1 MNAMAEAVENSE
13 FVLLSMSDSYKQSTY
28 CQAEAEYAF
37 GCKRRLVPLIVRP
50 GYRADGWLGFMI
62 GARIYIDFGS
72 FDFDTACEK
81 LITEIARQRKRPL
94 PPKPEKT
101 QKPAKAAV
109 AATTAVTPAEHTEL
123 FSQKLP
129 GQYTKRD
136 AKSEFNSKSIEYWIE
151 SDVLDFL
158 YNHQLNELMPLCEK
172 MNGPALIQ
180 LNRMCQARH
189 DRTYMILN
197 EQLKEMYK
205 IILPIAT
212 YTRFLSIMEKLIKPS
227 PQPIL
232 PPPSQNTLP
241 PPPQYTLPPQPV
253 QRMLPP
259 PPQYTLPPQPVRR
272 MLPPPPQYTLPPQPV
287 QQMLPPPPIQLQ
299 QPTIQGSNLP
309 YDIIVTS
316 DMPVSQILK
325 MVERTGARWRMKNY
339 A

>member
-109 AATTAVTPAEHTEL
+109 AATTPVTPAEHTEL

-136 AKSEFNSKSIEYWIE
+136 AKFEFNSKSIEYWIE

-205 IILPIAT
+205 IILPIGT

-227 PQPIL
+227 PQPML
-232 PPPSQNTLP
+232 PPPA
-241 PPPQYTLPPQPV
+241 QYTLPPQPV
-253 QRMLPP
+253 QP
-259 PPQYTLPPQPVRR
+259 

-325 MVERTGARWRMKNY
+325 MVERIGARWRMKNY

>member
-62 GARIYIDFGS
+62 GSRIYIDFGS

-81 LITEIARQRKRPL
+81 LITEIARQRQRPL
-94 PPKPEKT
+94 PSKPGHT
-101 QKPAKAAV
+101 QQHAKPAA
-109 AATTAVTPAEHTEL
+109 AATTTTTKAKTSDEDSKL

-129 GQYTKRD
+129 GPYVKRA
-136 AKSEFNSKSIEYWIE
+136 AKFEFDVKSIEYWLE

-180 LNRMCQARH
+180 LYKMCLTGH
-189 DRTYMILN
+189 NRTYMILN
-197 EQLKEMYK
+197 EQLQVMYK
-205 IILPIAT
+205 LILPIGT
-212 YTRFLSIMEKLIKPS
+212 YTRFLSIMEKVMTPPLQYMLPS
-227 PQPIL
+227 SSSQYTFPSSLQYTFPSSSPYTFASSSQYML
-232 PPPSQNTLP
+232 PPPSTRLMLP
-241 PPPQYTLPPQPV
+241 SPVELRQPV
-253 QRMLPP
+253 IEPSIP
-259 PPQYTLPPQPVRR
+259 N
-272 MLPPPPQYTLPPQPV
+272 
-287 QQMLPPPPIQLQ
+287 
-299 QPTIQGSNLP
+299 SNLP

-316 DMPVSQILK
+316 NAPTSQMLK
-325 MVERTGARWRMKNY
+325 MVERAGVGWRVKNY